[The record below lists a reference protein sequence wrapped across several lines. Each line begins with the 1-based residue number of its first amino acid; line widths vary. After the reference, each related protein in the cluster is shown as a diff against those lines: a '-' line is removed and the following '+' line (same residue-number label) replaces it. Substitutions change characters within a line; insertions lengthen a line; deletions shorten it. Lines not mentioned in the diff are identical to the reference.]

1 MNCSKTMELKQMMGA
16 KTMNNLRPRL
26 NQRSAFTIVEVMIA
40 VAIMSMMLVAILQ
53 VLSAVRLTRDRIH
66 NTQETQMAGPIIMD
80 LITED
85 LRGLHILGR
94 AKVEH
99 LKINDRVL
107 YGLDADRIDFVT
119 TTSSREPVMID
130 GRLRRSQVSEV
141 GYVTRSN
148 PQDDEFL
155 ELFRREDFGVDELP
169 YLGGTYTFLSD
180 RVKSFTIEC
189 FAQDG
194 DEAEVITEWGSQ
206 KVTDDTYVGLPASVI
221 ITLTLE
227 NAPRLLQEQ
236 LEFQSTARMTVTYQ
250 RTIRFPEAQRR
261 QESELVFL
269 GIPSLPT
276 GEDGQGDDDSTG
288 DDPTVVGG
296 GAGRGGEG
304 GRGEGGRGEGGRGDN
319 GATKTGERGADGA
332 TTTVRVPK

>member
-1 MNCSKTMELKQMMGA
+1 MAPKQAMPPKKMMGA
-16 KTMNNLRPRL
+16 EAMNNLHPRPS
-26 NQRSAFTIVEVMIA
+26 QRSAFTIVEVMIA

-94 AKVEH
+94 AKAEH

-107 YGLDADRIDFVT
+107 YGLDADRLDFVT

-169 YLGGTYTFLSD
+169 FLGGTYTFLSD

-194 DEAEVITEWGSQ
+194 DEAEVISEWGSQ
-206 KVTDDTYVGLPASVI
+206 KVTDDTYKGLPASVI

-250 RTIRFPEAQRR
+250 RTIRFPEAQRK

-269 GIPSLPT
+269 AIPSLPT
-276 GEDGQGDDDSTG
+276 GEDGQGEDDSNG
-288 DDPTVVGG
+288 EDPTVVGG
-296 GAGRGGEG
+296 GAGG
-304 GRGEGGRGEGGRGDN
+304 GRGGGRGDGGGRGGD
-319 GATKTGERGADGA
+319 GATKPGGRGADGGLGRA
-332 TTTVRVPK
+332 TSTEQDPK